1 MKSKKEI
8 NGSHYF
14 DDVFLRVGV
23 YEDVEWAEA
32 VQEGQEGDAGGD
44 LPDHVP
50 DLPLDLLL
58 VLHGALH
65 HLPLP
70 VQLVLDLELPSL
82 QRLLG
87 LDTVQD
93 NNQFLD
99 LPQLQPVFNLR
110 ENIL

>member
-1 MKSKKEI
+1 MFLSSVKMRKET
-8 NGSHYF
+8 NYSHYF

-32 VQEGQEGDAGGD
+32 VQQGQEGDAGGD

-50 DLPLDLLL
+50 DLALDLLL
-58 VLHGALH
+58 VLHRALH

-70 VQLVLDLELPSL
+70 VHLVLDLELPPL

-93 NNQFLD
+93 NDQFLN
-99 LPQLQPVFNLR
+99 LP
-110 ENIL
+110 